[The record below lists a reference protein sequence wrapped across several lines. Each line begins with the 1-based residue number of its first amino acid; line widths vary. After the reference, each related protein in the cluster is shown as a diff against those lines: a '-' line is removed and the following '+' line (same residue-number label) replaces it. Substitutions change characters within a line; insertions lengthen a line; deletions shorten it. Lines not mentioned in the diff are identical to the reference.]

1 MELEHLIE
9 LYDVYREINDDIK
22 KEKECVENIFEC
34 GVDYESEV
42 RFANNDYEYLNAYN
56 GFFEGCVDE
65 LDFLIGEEEV
75 EKAMTLTDLYVEH
88 FGYKL
93 EHTNPYSIDF
103 NPKTIYSKI
112 IDCLIVQV
120 IDEFDLMEDWK
131 RYGKYKYGR
140 DI

>member
-1 MELEHLIE
+1 MVELEHLIE

-88 FGYKL
+88 FGYKF
-93 EHTNPYSIDF
+93 EYANPYSIDF
-103 NPKTIYSKI
+103 NHKTIYSKI

-120 IDEFDLMEDWK
+120 IDEFDLMED
-131 RYGKYKYGR
+131 
-140 DI
+140 

>member
-1 MELEHLIE
+1 MAELEYLIE
-9 LYDVYREINDDIK
+9 LYNICESMSDKIE
-22 KEKECVENIFEC
+22 EKECVRTIFES
-34 GVDYESEV
+34 GADYENEV
-42 RFANNDYEYLNAYN
+42 RFAVNDYEYLNAYN

-120 IDEFDLMEDWK
+120 IDEFDLMED
-131 RYGKYKYGR
+131 
-140 DI
+140 